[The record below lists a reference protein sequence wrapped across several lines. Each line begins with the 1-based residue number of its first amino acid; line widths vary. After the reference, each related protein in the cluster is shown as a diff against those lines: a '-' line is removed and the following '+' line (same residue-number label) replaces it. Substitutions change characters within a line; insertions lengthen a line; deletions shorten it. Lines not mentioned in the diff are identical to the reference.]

1 MPTSRKTA
9 GLFALRASAV
19 NGALGLR
26 LESRTQPAVNGALGL
41 RLETRTR
48 RAVNGAPGLQLE
60 SRISKR
66 FRHMSLLLLNNVS
79 KRFGQSKAVD
89 SVSLAVERGEFFG
102 LLGPS
107 GCGKTTTLRMIA
119 GLETPDSGTIE
130 FDGREITRLSPEKR
144 GFGMVFQNYALF
156 PHLNVFE
163 NVAFGLRARHKP
175 KSEIISA
182 VSSAL
187 ELVQLP
193 GYEKRRVDE
202 LSGGQQ
208 QRVAIARAIAI
219 EPALLLFDE
228 PLSNLD
234 VALREETRSELR
246 ELVSRLGLTAVY
258 VTHDQDEAFA
268 LCNRISVMMSGRIL
282 QTGRPRELY
291 EHPAQVSVARFLG
304 RNNLIQVMRLSSSKA
319 EIAEFKTLS
328 GGHTLRLPVAGDL
341 APLNKP
347 CLLAIRPEHLVLG
360 KTNGAGENVLAADVH
375 EIDFAGATSTI
386 RLDANGLPLEALVL
400 QPDGLAVGD
409 KCFVELP
416 SEKISLLTE

>member
-1 MPTSRKTA
+1 MS
-9 GLFALRASAV
+9 LLSL
-19 NGALGLR
+19 N
-26 LESRTQPAVNGALGL
+26 N
-41 RLETRTR
+41 
-48 RAVNGAPGLQLE
+48 
-60 SRISKR
+60 ISKR
-66 FRHMSLLLLNNVS
+66 FD
-79 KRFGQSKAVD
+79 QTTAVD
-89 SVSLAVERGEFFG
+89 AVTLNVERGEFFG

-119 GLETPDSGTIE
+119 GLETPDSGAIQ
-130 FDGREITRLSPEKR
+130 FNDRDITLLPPEKR

-175 KSEIISA
+175 KADVVNA

-246 ELVSRLGLTAVY
+246 ELVKRLGLTAVY
-258 VTHDQDEAFA
+258 VTHDQEEAFA
-268 LCNRISVMMSGRIL
+268 LCDRISVMMGGRIL
-282 QTGRPRELY
+282 QTDQPRQLY
-291 EHPAQVSVARFLG
+291 EHPAQIPVARFLG
-304 RNNLIQVMRLSSSKA
+304 RNNLISAMRLSSSKA
-319 EIAEFKTLS
+319 SVTEFKTLA
-328 GGHTLRLPVAGDL
+328 GGHTLQLTARHEEL

-347 CLLAIRPEHLVLG
+347 CSLAIRPEHLNLS
-360 KTNGAGENVLAADVH
+360 KTTLDRPNVVPAQVH
-375 EIDFAGATSTI
+375 EINFAGATSSVK
-386 RLDANGLPLEALVL
+386 LDANGLQLEALVL
-400 QPDGLAVGD
+400 LPDGFSVGD
-409 KCFVELP
+409 QCFVELP
-416 SEKISLLTE
+416 PDRISLLAEG

>member
-1 MPTSRKTA
+1 MS
-9 GLFALRASAV
+9 LLSL
-19 NGALGLR
+19 NR
-26 LESRTQPAVNGALGL
+26 L
-41 RLETRTR
+41 
-48 RAVNGAPGLQLE
+48 
-60 SRISKR
+60 SKR
-66 FRHMSLLLLNNVS
+66 FEETT
-79 KRFGQSKAVD
+79 AVAE
-89 SVSLAVERGEFFG
+89 VSLEVERGEFFG

-119 GLETPDSGTIE
+119 GLETPDSGSIQ
-130 FDGREITRLSPEKR
+130 FADRDITLLSPEKR

-175 KSEIISA
+175 KAEIVNA
-182 VSSAL
+182 VGSAL

-234 VALREETRSELR
+234 VALREETRGELR
-246 ELVSRLGLTAVY
+246 ELVNRLGLTAVY
-258 VTHDQDEAFA
+258 VTHDQEEAFA
-268 LCNRISVMMSGRIL
+268 LCDRISVMMGGRIL
-282 QTGRPRELY
+282 QTGEPRELY
-291 EHPAQVSVARFLG
+291 EHPAQIPVARFLG
-304 RNNLIQVMRLSSSKA
+304 RNNLIRVMRLSSSKDMV
-319 EIAEFKTLS
+319 AEFKTLE
-328 GGHTLRLPVAGDL
+328 GGHTLRLPLPNDAL

-347 CLLAIRPEHLVLG
+347 CSLAIRPEHLLLSA
-360 KTNGAGENVLAADVH
+360 AGSPSENVLQARVA
-375 EIDFAGATSTI
+375 EINFAGATSSI
-386 RLDANGLPLEALVL
+386 KLDADGLHLEALVL

-409 KCFVELP
+409 SCFVTLP
-416 SEKISLLTE
+416 TDRLLLLKNE